1 MIILEYGCIGEHL
14 KHSFSKEIHACFCDY
29 NYELCEIKPQNL
41 KEFFTVKN
49 FKAVNVTIPY
59 KQDVIEFLD
68 YIDDNAKKIGAVN
81 TVVNKSGKLYGYN
94 TDFYGLKSLITIN
107 GIELNSKKVL
117 ILGSGGTSKTA
128 KAVAE
133 SLGAKEIICASRS
146 KKDGFVTYD
155 DVYKNHTDVN
165 VVINTTPCGMY
176 PNIDGSAILLTE
188 FSNLIAAV
196 DVVYNPIKTDF
207 LEQAEKL
214 GAKAVGGL
222 YMLVAQA
229 AFAAEKFV
237 DTQIDDNK
245 IFEVYKKILSSKQ
258 NIVLIGMPA
267 SGKSTNGKKIA
278 KYLGREFYDSDTVI
292 EKAEKLTIKEIF
304 ANLGE
309 TVFREKEHDTIKDLS
324 KLSGVVIST
333 GGGVILNPENIRYL
347 KKNGKIYFIDRELE
361 KLICTDS
368 RPLSSN
374 KKDLTALYEFR
385 HPLYEKYADYVL
397 KNDNTFLELKEIINE
412 NFGC

>member
-29 NYELCEIKPQNL
+29 NYELCEIAPQDIN
-41 KEFFTVKN
+41 EFFTNKN

-59 KQDVIEFLD
+59 KETVIKYLD
-68 YIDDNAKKIGAVN
+68 FIDESAKNIGAVN
-81 TVVNKSGKLYGYN
+81 TIVNKSGKLYGYN
-94 TDFYGLKSLITIN
+94 TDFLGLKSLITVNNI
-107 GIELNSKKVL
+107 GIKLKKVL

-128 KAVAE
+128 KAVAK
-133 SLGAKEIICASRS
+133 SLGAKEIICASRTE
-146 KKDGFVTYD
+146 KTGFVTYD
-155 DVYKNHTDVN
+155 EVYKKHTDAN
-165 VVINTTPCGMY
+165 IVINTTPCGMY
-176 PNIDGSAILLTE
+176 PNIDGSAICLDNFNSL
-188 FSNLIAAV
+188 SAVV
-196 DVVYNPIKTDF
+196 DVVYNPIKTDL
-207 LEQAEKL
+207 LEQAEAK

-237 DTQIDDNK
+237 DIK
-245 IFEVYKKILSSKQ
+245 IETEKIKKVYKKILNNKQ

-267 SGKSTNGKKIA
+267 CGKSTNGKKIA
-278 KYLGREFYDSDTVI
+278 EYLGREFFDSDAVI
-292 EKAEKLTIKEIF
+292 ENAENLKIKEIF
-304 ANLGE
+304 NQFGE
-309 TVFREKEHDTIKDLS
+309 SAFRKKECAVIKNLS

-333 GGGVILNPENIRYL
+333 GGGVVLNSDNMRYL

-361 KLICTDS
+361 KLICTNS

-374 KKDLTALYEFR
+374 KKDLTALYAFR

-397 KNDNTFLELKEIINE
+397 KSDNTFSELKEIINE
-412 NFGC
+412 NFGN